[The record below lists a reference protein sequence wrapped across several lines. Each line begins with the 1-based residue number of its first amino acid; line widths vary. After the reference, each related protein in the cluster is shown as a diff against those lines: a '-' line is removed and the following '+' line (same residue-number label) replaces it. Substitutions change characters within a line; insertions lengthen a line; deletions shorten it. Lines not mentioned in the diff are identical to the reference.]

1 MRGRHYQVKNWNSKI
16 MEYRMTAQLFDFPP
30 QDTVIPMK
38 PKNKPIKQGYTGE
51 FLAFWGLYPPRF
63 NSSKFLA
70 FKAWSKLDDEER
82 RQAMIAAPIY
92 ANSMRDEPEK
102 YTQHAASWL
111 NGKYFETIA
120 VPQVRGAPPK
130 APVNWAAAV
139 QIFNATGRWNAD
151 LGPAPDQQGYR
162 GG

>member
-1 MRGRHYQVKNWNSKI
+1 
-16 MEYRMTAQLFDFPP
+16 MTAMLFDFPTPAP
-30 QDTVIPMK
+30 QKKK
-38 PKNKPIKQGYTGE
+38 PVKQGYTGE
-51 FLAFWGLYPPRF
+51 FLAFWQLYPPRF

-70 FKAWSKLDDEER
+70 FKAWNKLDDEEQ

-92 ANSMRDEPEK
+92 ANSMRGEPEK

-120 VPQVRGAPPK
+120 VPQVK
-130 APVNWAAAV
+130 AAAVPAQVNWAAAV
-139 QIFNATGRWNAD
+139 QIFNATGRWNTD
-151 LGPAPDQQGYR
+151 LGPAPGRPGYR